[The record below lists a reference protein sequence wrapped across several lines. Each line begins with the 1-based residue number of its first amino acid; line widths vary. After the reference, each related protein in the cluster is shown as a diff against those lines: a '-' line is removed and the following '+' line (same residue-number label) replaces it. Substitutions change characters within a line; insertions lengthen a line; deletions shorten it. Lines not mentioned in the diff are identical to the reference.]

1 MNKKLIAILCCIMLT
16 GCTTETKIN
25 KPKTIKEETP
35 VVLTTKGHDVKEAVN
50 KSETITVKTKASG
63 EIKSTKAEVT
73 IPSISEGDLIKDT
86 TVLKDISN
94 KGDENITL
102 NNHQLLIENNKNS
115 IQYEGTLDTTLPV
128 GVDVTYYLDG
138 QRVTDIKGKTGTL
151 KAVFK
156 YKNSTETPFV
166 ATTIMLIP
174 QETVSDIEVK
184 NGKSM
189 LMDDYQAIVGL
200 GCPGYEPFKD
210 SMEVTMKIKNFQC
223 DYMSTVFTD
232 GIFKDLDLSELT
244 KTTDQL
250 NQSAQKLVEGSAQLL
265 AGCTT
270 YGQYLHTYMSNVSKV
285 SKVSD
290 GANALLKGSKQ
301 YDASTQALIKNLIS
315 SMKDPTEL
323 IQSKINNIDL
333 TDEQRAAVNRAIS
346 EGVQE
351 SLIQNKKSLEQLSQL
366 LSQSPVSKQLETLS
380 SSLSELSQ
388 AGNELSQQ
396 YQTLVTGAKSLSEGM
411 SLFDQEGIQKITD
424 ITTIKKLKEK
434 DNYSGLSGNN
444 ITNTKFIFE
453 MDI

>member
-1 MNKKLIAILCCIMLT
+1 MNKTLIAIICCIMLT
-16 GCTTETKIN
+16 GCTTQTKKKETKRIVD
-25 KPKTIKEETP
+25 ETP
-35 VVLTTKGHDVKEAVN
+35 VVLREEGHSVKEAVN
-50 KSETITVKTKASG
+50 KSETITVKTNTSG

-73 IPSISEGDLIKDT
+73 IPSISEGDLIKDK
-86 TVLKDISN
+86 TVLKDVSN

-115 IQYEGTLDTTLPV
+115 IQYTGTLDTSLPV

-138 QRVTDIKGKTGTL
+138 VKVTNIKGKTGTL

-156 YKNSTETPFV
+156 YKNNTETPFV
-166 ATTIMLIP
+166 ATTIMLLP

-232 GIFKDLDLSELT
+232 GIFKDLDLNDLT

-250 NQSAQKLVEGSAQLL
+250 NQSSQKLVEGSAQLL

-270 YGQYLHTYMSNVSKV
+270 YGQYLNTYMSNVSQ
-285 SKVSD
+285 VSD

-315 SMKDPTEL
+315 SMNTPTEF

-333 TDEQRAAVNRAIS
+333 TDEQRIAVNKAIS

-351 SLIQNKKSLEQLSQL
+351 SLAQNKKSLEQLSQL

-388 AGNELSQQ
+388 AGNKLSQQ

-411 SLFDQEGIQKITD
+411 SLFDQKGIQKITD
-424 ITTIKKLKEK
+424 LSQINKLKEK
-434 DNYSGLSGNN
+434 DHYSGLSGNN

>member
-1 MNKKLIAILCCIMLT
+1 MNKTLIAIICCIMLT
-16 GCTTETKIN
+16 GCTTQTKKKETKRIVD
-25 KPKTIKEETP
+25 ETP
-35 VVLTTKGHDVKEAVN
+35 VVLREEGHSVKEAVN
-50 KSETITVKTKASG
+50 KSETITVKTNTSG

-73 IPSISEGDLIKDT
+73 IPSISEGDLIKDK
-86 TVLKDISN
+86 TVLKDVSN

-115 IQYEGTLDTTLPV
+115 IQYTGTLDTSLPV

-138 QRVTDIKGKTGTL
+138 VKVTNIKGKTGTL

-156 YKNSTETPFV
+156 YKNNTETPFV
-166 ATTIMLIP
+166 ATTIMLLP

-184 NGKSM
+184 NGKST

-232 GIFKDLDLSELT
+232 GIFKDLDLNDLT

-250 NQSAQKLVEGSAQLL
+250 NQSSQKLVEGSAQLL

-270 YGQYLHTYMSNVSKV
+270 YGQYLNTYMSNVSQ
-285 SKVSD
+285 VSD

-315 SMKDPTEL
+315 SMNNPTEF

-333 TDEQRAAVNRAIS
+333 TDEQRIAVNKAIS
-346 EGVQE
+346 EGVQK
-351 SLIQNKKSLEQLSQL
+351 SLAQNKKSLEQLSQL

-388 AGNELSQQ
+388 AGNKLSQQ

-411 SLFDQEGIQKITD
+411 SLFDQKGIQKITD
-424 ITTIKKLKEK
+424 LSQINKLKEK
-434 DNYSGLSGNN
+434 DHYSGLSGNN

>member
-1 MNKKLIAILCCIMLT
+1 MNKTLIAIICCIMLT
-16 GCTTETKIN
+16 GCTTQTKKKETKRIVD
-25 KPKTIKEETP
+25 ETP
-35 VVLTTKGHDVKEAVN
+35 VVLREEGHSVKEAVN
-50 KSETITVKTKASG
+50 KSETITVKTNTSG

-73 IPSISEGDLIKDT
+73 IPSISEGDLIKDK
-86 TVLKDISN
+86 TVLKDVSN

-115 IQYEGTLDTTLPV
+115 IQYTGTLDTSLPV

-138 QRVTDIKGKTGTL
+138 VKVTNIKGKTGTL

-156 YKNSTETPFV
+156 YKNNTETPFV
-166 ATTIMLIP
+166 ATTIMLLP

-232 GIFKDLDLSELT
+232 GIFKDLDLNDLT

-250 NQSAQKLVEGSAQLL
+250 NQSSQKLVEGSAQLL

-270 YGQYLHTYMSNVSKV
+270 YGQYLNTYMSNVSQ
-285 SKVSD
+285 VSD

-315 SMKDPTEL
+315 SMNNPTEF

-333 TDEQRAAVNRAIS
+333 TDEQRIAVNKAIS

-351 SLIQNKKSLEQLSQL
+351 SLAQNKKSLEQLSQL

-380 SSLSELSQ
+380 SRLSELSQ
-388 AGNELSQQ
+388 AGNKLSQQ

-411 SLFDQEGIQKITD
+411 SLFDQKGIQKITD
-424 ITTIKKLKEK
+424 LSQINKLKEK
-434 DNYSGLSGNN
+434 DHYSGLSGNN

>member
-16 GCTTETKIN
+16 GCTTETKTN
-25 KPKTIKEETP
+25 KTKTIKEETP

-63 EIKSTKAEVT
+63 EIKSTKVEVT
-73 IPSISEGDLIKDT
+73 IPSINEGDLIQDT
-86 TVLKDISN
+86 TILKDISN

-102 NNHQLLIENNKNS
+102 NDHQLLIENNKNS
-115 IQYEGTLDTTLPV
+115 IQYEGTLDAALPV

-138 QRVTDIKGKTGTL
+138 QKVTDIKGKTGTL

-156 YKNSTETPFV
+156 YKNSTAPFV
-166 ATTIMLIP
+166 ATTIMLLP

-223 DYMSTVFTD
+223 DYMSTVFTE

-250 NQSAQKLVEGSAQLL
+250 NQSAQKLVESSAQLW

-285 SKVSD
+285 SE
-290 GANALLKGSKQ
+290 GANALLEGSKQ
-301 YDASTQALIKNLIS
+301 YNASTQALIKSLIS
-315 SMKDPTEL
+315 SMNNPTEL

-351 SLIQNKKSLEQLSQL
+351 SLLSNKKSLEQLSQL

-380 SSLSELSQ
+380 SSLSELSH

-396 YQTLVTGAKSLSEGM
+396 YQTLTTSAKSLSEGM

-434 DNYSGLSGNN
+434 DHYSGLSGNN

-453 MDI
+453 MDT

>member
-1 MNKKLIAILCCIMLT
+1 MLT
-16 GCTTETKIN
+16 GCTTQTKTN
-25 KPKTIKEETP
+25 KTKTIKEETP

-73 IPSISEGDLIKDT
+73 IPSISEGDLIQDT

-102 NNHQLLIENNKNS
+102 NNHQLLIENNRNS
-115 IQYEGTLDTTLPV
+115 IQYEGTLDATLPV
-128 GVDVTYYLDG
+128 DVDVNYYLNG
-138 QRVTDIKGKTGTL
+138 QKVTDIKGKTGTL

-166 ATTIMLIP
+166 ATTIMLLP
-174 QETVSDIEVK
+174 QESVSDIEVK

-232 GIFKDLDLSELT
+232 GVFKDLDLSDLT

-250 NQSAQKLVEGSAQLL
+250 NQSSQKLVEGSAQLL

-270 YGQYLHTYMSNVSKV
+270 YGQYLNTYMSNV

-301 YDASTQALIKNLIS
+301 YDASTQALIKSLIS
-315 SMKDPTEL
+315 SMNDPTEL

-333 TDEQRAAVNRAIS
+333 TDEQRDAVNKAIS

-351 SLIQNKKSLEQLSQL
+351 SLAQNKKNLEQLSEL

-380 SSLSELSQ
+380 SSLSQLSQ

-396 YQTLVTGAKSLSEGM
+396 YQTLVTGAKNLSEGM

-424 ITTIKKLKEK
+424 MTTINKLKDQETISQIL
-434 DNYSGLSGNN
+434 NSSLR
-444 ITNTKFIFE
+444 
-453 MDI
+453 

>member
-16 GCTTETKIN
+16 GCTTETKTN
-25 KPKTIKEETP
+25 KTKTIKEETS
-35 VVLTTKGHDVKEAVN
+35 VVLTTKGHNVKEAVN
-50 KSETITVKTKASG
+50 KSETITVKT
-63 EIKSTKAEVT
+63 KSTKAEVT
-73 IPSISEGDLIKDT
+73 IPSISEGDLIEDT

-115 IQYEGTLDTTLPV
+115 IQYEGTLDAALPV

-138 QRVTDIKGKTGTL
+138 QKVTNIKGKTGTL

-166 ATTIMLIP
+166 ATTIMLLP
-174 QETVSDIEVK
+174 QESVSDIEVK

-189 LMDDYQAIVGL
+189 LMDDYQSIVGL

-232 GIFKDLDLSELT
+232 GVFKDLDLSDLT

-250 NQSAQKLVEGSAQLL
+250 NQSSQKLVEGSAQLL

-270 YGQYLHTYMSNVSKV
+270 YGQYLNTYMSNV

-323 IQSKINNIDL
+323 IQSKINSIDL
-333 TDEQRAAVNRAIS
+333 TDEQRAAVNKAIS

-351 SLIQNKKSLEQLSQL
+351 SLISNKKSLEQLSQL

-380 SSLSELSQ
+380 SSLSQLSQ

-396 YQTLVTGAKSLSEGM
+396 YQTLTTGAKSLSEGM
-411 SLFDQEGIQKITD
+411 RLFDQEGIQKITD

-434 DNYSGLSGNN
+434 DHYSGLSGNN
-444 ITNTKFIFE
+444 ITHTKFIFE

>member
-16 GCTTETKIN
+16 GCTTETKTN
-25 KPKTIKEETP
+25 KTKTIKEETP
-35 VVLTTKGHDVKEAVN
+35 VVLTTKGHNVKEAVN
-50 KSETITVKTKASG
+50 KSETITVKT
-63 EIKSTKAEVT
+63 KSTKAEVT
-73 IPSISEGDLIKDT
+73 IPSISEGDLIEDT

-115 IQYEGTLDTTLPV
+115 IQYEGTLDAALPV

-138 QRVTDIKGKTGTL
+138 QKVTDIKGKTGTL
-151 KAVFK
+151 KAIFK

-166 ATTIMLIP
+166 ATTIMLLP
-174 QETVSDIEVK
+174 QESVSDIEVK

-223 DYMSTVFTD
+223 DYMSTAFTD
-232 GIFKDLDLSELT
+232 GVFKDLDLSELT

-250 NQSAQKLVEGSAQLL
+250 NQSSQKLVEGSAQLL

-270 YGQYLHTYMSNVSKV
+270 YGQYLNTYMSNVSKV
-285 SKVSD
+285 SD
-290 GANALLKGSKQ
+290 GTNALLKGSKQ
-301 YDASTQALIKNLIS
+301 YDASTQALIKKLIS

-323 IQSKINNIDL
+323 IQSKINRIDL
-333 TDEQRAAVNRAIS
+333 TDEQRAAVNKAIS

-351 SLIQNKKSLEQLSQL
+351 SLTQNKKSLEQLSQL

-380 SSLSELSQ
+380 SSLSQLSQ

-396 YQTLVTGAKSLSEGM
+396 YQTLTTGAKSLSEGM
-411 SLFDQEGIQKITD
+411 HLFDQEGIQKITD

-434 DNYSGLSGNN
+434 DHYIGLSGNN
-444 ITNTKFIFE
+444 ITHTKFIFE

>member
-16 GCTTETKIN
+16 GCTTETKTN
-25 KPKTIKEETP
+25 KPKTIKEEAP
-35 VVLTTKGHDVKEAVN
+35 VVLTTKGHNVKEAVN
-50 KSETITVKTKASG
+50 KSETITIKT
-63 EIKSTKAEVT
+63 KSTKAEVT
-73 IPSISEGDLIKDT
+73 IPSISEGDLIQDT

-102 NNHQLLIENNKNS
+102 NDHQLLIENNKNS
-115 IQYEGTLDTTLPV
+115 IQYEGTLDAALPV

-138 QRVTDIKGKTGTL
+138 QKVTDIKGKTGTL

-156 YKNSTETPFV
+156 YKNTTETPFV
-166 ATTIMLIP
+166 ATTIMLLP

-232 GIFKDLDLSELT
+232 GVFKDLDLSDLT

-250 NQSAQKLVEGSAQLL
+250 NQSSQKLVEGSAQLL

-270 YGQYLHTYMSNVSKV
+270 YGQYLNTYISNM

-323 IQSKINNIDL
+323 IQSKINSIDL
-333 TDEQRAAVNRAIS
+333 TDEQRTAVNKAIS

-351 SLIQNKKSLEQLSQL
+351 SLTQNKKSLEQLSQL

-380 SSLSELSQ
+380 SSLSQLIQ
-388 AGNELSQQ
+388 TGNELSQQ
-396 YQTLVTGAKSLSEGM
+396 YQTLTTGAKSLSEGM
-411 SLFDQEGIQKITD
+411 SLFDQEGIQKITN

-434 DNYSGLSGNN
+434 DHYSGLSGNN
-444 ITNTKFIFE
+444 ITHTKFIFE

>member
-1 MNKKLIAILCCIMLT
+1 MNKTLIAIICCIMLT
-16 GCTTETKIN
+16 GCTTQTKKKETKRIVD
-25 KPKTIKEETP
+25 ETP
-35 VVLTTKGHDVKEAVN
+35 VVLREEGHSVKEAVN
-50 KSETITVKTKASG
+50 KSETITVKTNTSG

-73 IPSISEGDLIKDT
+73 IPSISEGDLIKDK
-86 TVLKDISN
+86 TVLKDVSN
-94 KGDENITL
+94 KSDENITL

-115 IQYEGTLDTTLPV
+115 IQYTGTLDTSLPV

-138 QRVTDIKGKTGTL
+138 VKVTNIKGKTGTL

-156 YKNSTETPFV
+156 YKNNTETPFV
-166 ATTIMLIP
+166 ATTIMLLP

-232 GIFKDLDLSELT
+232 GIFKDLDLNDLT

-250 NQSAQKLVEGSAQLL
+250 NQSSQKLVEGSAQLL

-270 YGQYLHTYMSNVSKV
+270 YGQYLNTYMSNVSQ
-285 SKVSD
+285 VSD

-315 SMKDPTEL
+315 SMNNPTEF

-333 TDEQRAAVNRAIS
+333 TDEQRIAVNKAIS

-351 SLIQNKKSLEQLSQL
+351 SLAQNKKSLEQLSQL

-388 AGNELSQQ
+388 AGNKLSQQ

-411 SLFDQEGIQKITD
+411 SLFDQKGIQKITD
-424 ITTIKKLKEK
+424 LSQINKLKEK
-434 DNYSGLSGNN
+434 DHYSGLSGNN

>member
-1 MNKKLIAILCCIMLT
+1 MNKTLIAIICCIMLT
-16 GCTTETKIN
+16 GCTTQTKKKETKRIVD
-25 KPKTIKEETP
+25 ETP
-35 VVLTTKGHDVKEAVN
+35 VVLREEGHSVKEAVN
-50 KSETITVKTKASG
+50 KSETITVKTNTSG

-73 IPSISEGDLIKDT
+73 IPSISEGDLIKDK
-86 TVLKDISN
+86 TVLKDVSN

-115 IQYEGTLDTTLPV
+115 IQYTGTLDTSLPV

-138 QRVTDIKGKTGTL
+138 VKVTNIKGKTGTL

-156 YKNSTETPFV
+156 YKNNTETPFV
-166 ATTIMLIP
+166 ATTIMLLP

-184 NGKSM
+184 NGKST

-232 GIFKDLDLSELT
+232 GIFKDLDLKDLT

-250 NQSAQKLVEGSAQLL
+250 NQSSQKLVEGSAQLL

-270 YGQYLHTYMSNVSKV
+270 YGQYLNTYMSNVSQ
-285 SKVSD
+285 VSD

-315 SMKDPTEL
+315 SMNNPTEF

-333 TDEQRAAVNRAIS
+333 TDEQRIAVNKAIS

-351 SLIQNKKSLEQLSQL
+351 SLAQNKKSLEQLSQL

-388 AGNELSQQ
+388 AGNKLSQQ

-411 SLFDQEGIQKITD
+411 SLFDQKGIQKITD
-424 ITTIKKLKEK
+424 LSQINKLKEK
-434 DNYSGLSGNN
+434 DHYSGLSGNN

>member
-1 MNKKLIAILCCIMLT
+1 MLT
-16 GCTTETKIN
+16 GCTTETKTN
-25 KPKTIKEETP
+25 KTKTIKEETP

-50 KSETITVKTKASG
+50 KSETITVKTNTLG

-73 IPSISEGDLIKDT
+73 IPSISEGDLIQDT
-86 TVLKDISN
+86 TILKDISN
-94 KGDENITL
+94 KGDE
-102 NNHQLLIENNKNS
+102 NKNS
-115 IQYEGTLDTTLPV
+115 IQYEGTLDAALPV

-138 QRVTDIKGKTGTL
+138 QKVTDIKGKTGTL

-156 YKNSTETPFV
+156 YKNNTETPFV

-189 LMDDYQAIVGL
+189 LMDDYQAIIGL

-285 SKVSD
+285 SE

-333 TDEQRAAVNRAIS
+333 TDEQRIAVNKAIS

-396 YQTLVTGAKSLSEGM
+396 YQTLVTGAKSLSEGI

-453 MDI
+453 MAI

>member
-16 GCTTETKIN
+16 GCTTETKTN
-25 KPKTIKEETP
+25 KTKTIKDETP

-50 KSETITVKTKASG
+50 KSETITVKTKS
-63 EIKSTKAEVT
+63 SYVEVT
-73 IPSISEGDLIKDT
+73 IPSISEGDLIEDT
-86 TVLKDISN
+86 TVLKDIS
-94 KGDENITL
+94 
-102 NNHQLLIENNKNS
+102 NKNS
-115 IQYEGTLDTTLPV
+115 IQYEGTLDAALPV

-138 QRVTDIKGKTGTL
+138 QKVTNIKGKTGTL

-166 ATTIMLIP
+166 ATTIMLLP
-174 QETVSDIEVK
+174 QESVSDIEVK

-232 GIFKDLDLSELT
+232 GVFKDLDLSELT

-250 NQSAQKLVEGSAQLL
+250 NQSSQKLVEGSAQLL

-270 YGQYLHTYMSNVSKV
+270 YGQYLNTYMSNV

-323 IQSKINNIDL
+323 IQSKINSIDL
-333 TDEQRAAVNRAIS
+333 TDEQRVAVNKAIS

-351 SLIQNKKSLEQLSQL
+351 SLAQNKKSLELLSEL

-380 SSLSELSQ
+380 SSLSQLSQ

-396 YQTLVTGAKSLSEGM
+396 YQTLITGAKGLSEGM
-411 SLFDQEGIQKITD
+411 RLFDQEGIQKITD

-434 DNYSGLSGNN
+434 DHYSGISGNN
-444 ITNTKFIFE
+444 ITHTKFIFE

>member
-1 MNKKLIAILCCIMLT
+1 MNKTLIAIICCIMLT
-16 GCTTETKIN
+16 GCTTQTKKKETKRIVD
-25 KPKTIKEETP
+25 ETP
-35 VVLTTKGHDVKEAVN
+35 VVLREEGHSVKEAVN
-50 KSETITVKTKASG
+50 KSETITVKTNTSG

-73 IPSISEGDLIKDT
+73 IPSISEGDLIKDK
-86 TVLKDISN
+86 TVLKDVSN

-115 IQYEGTLDTTLPV
+115 IQYTGTLDTSLPV

-138 QRVTDIKGKTGTL
+138 VKVTNIKGKTGTL

-156 YKNSTETPFV
+156 HKNNTETPFV
-166 ATTIMLIP
+166 ATTIMLLP

-200 GCPGYEPFKD
+200 GCPGCEPFKD

-232 GIFKDLDLSELT
+232 GIFKDLDLNDLT

-250 NQSAQKLVEGSAQLL
+250 NQSSQKLVEGSAQLL

-270 YGQYLHTYMSNVSKV
+270 YGQYLNTYMSNVSQ
-285 SKVSD
+285 VSD

-315 SMKDPTEL
+315 SMNNPTEF
-323 IQSKINNIDL
+323 IQSKINNIDF
-333 TDEQRAAVNRAIS
+333 TDEQRIAVNKAIS

-351 SLIQNKKSLEQLSQL
+351 SLAQNKKSLEQLSQL

-388 AGNELSQQ
+388 AGNKLSQQ

-411 SLFDQEGIQKITD
+411 SLFDQKGIQKITD
-424 ITTIKKLKEK
+424 LSQINKLKEK
-434 DNYSGLSGNN
+434 DHYSGLSGNN

>member
-1 MNKKLIAILCCIMLT
+1 MNKTLIAIICCIMLT
-16 GCTTETKIN
+16 GCTTQTKKKETKRIVD
-25 KPKTIKEETP
+25 ETP
-35 VVLTTKGHDVKEAVN
+35 VVLREEGHSVKEAVN
-50 KSETITVKTKASG
+50 KSETITVKTNTSG

-73 IPSISEGDLIKDT
+73 IPSISEGDLIKDK
-86 TVLKDISN
+86 TVLKDVSN

-115 IQYEGTLDTTLPV
+115 IQYTGTLDTSLPV

-138 QRVTDIKGKTGTL
+138 VKVTNIKGKTGTL

-156 YKNSTETPFV
+156 YKNNTETPFV
-166 ATTIMLIP
+166 ATIMLLP

-232 GIFKDLDLSELT
+232 GIFKDLDLNDLT

-250 NQSAQKLVEGSAQLL
+250 NQSSQKLVEGSAQLL

-270 YGQYLHTYMSNVSKV
+270 YGQYLNTYMSNVSQ
-285 SKVSD
+285 VSD

-315 SMKDPTEL
+315 SMNNPTEF

-333 TDEQRAAVNRAIS
+333 TDEQRIAVNKAIS

-351 SLIQNKKSLEQLSQL
+351 SLAQNKKSLEQLSQL

-388 AGNELSQQ
+388 AGNKLSQQ

-411 SLFDQEGIQKITD
+411 SLFDQKGIQKITD
-424 ITTIKKLKEK
+424 LSQINKLKEK
-434 DNYSGLSGNN
+434 DHYSGLSGNN

>member
-16 GCTTETKIN
+16 GCTTETKTN
-25 KPKTIKEETP
+25 KTKTIKEETS
-35 VVLTTKGHDVKEAVN
+35 VVLTTKGHNVKEAVN
-50 KSETITVKTKASG
+50 KSETITVKT
-63 EIKSTKAEVT
+63 KSTKAEVT
-73 IPSISEGDLIKDT
+73 IPSISEGDLIEDT

-115 IQYEGTLDTTLPV
+115 IQYEGTLDAALPV

-138 QRVTDIKGKTGTL
+138 QKVTNIKGKTGTL

-166 ATTIMLIP
+166 ATTIMLLP
-174 QETVSDIEVK
+174 QESVSDIEVK

-189 LMDDYQAIVGL
+189 LMDDYQSIVGL

-232 GIFKDLDLSELT
+232 GVFKDLDLSDLT

-250 NQSAQKLVEGSAQLL
+250 NQSSQKLVEGSAQLL

-270 YGQYLHTYMSNVSKV
+270 YGQYLNTYMSNV

-323 IQSKINNIDL
+323 IQSKINSIDL
-333 TDEQRAAVNRAIS
+333 TDEQRAAVNKAIS

-351 SLIQNKKSLEQLSQL
+351 SLISNKKSLEQLSQL

-380 SSLSELSQ
+380 SSLSQLSQ

-396 YQTLVTGAKSLSEGM
+396 YQTLTTGAKSLSEGM
-411 SLFDQEGIQKITD
+411 RLFDQEGIQKITD

-434 DNYSGLSGNN
+434 DHYSGLSGNN

>member
-16 GCTTETKIN
+16 GCTTETKTN
-25 KPKTIKEETP
+25 KSKTIKEETP
-35 VVLTTKGHDVKEAVN
+35 VVLTTKGHNVKEAVN
-50 KSETITVKTKASG
+50 KSETITVKT
-63 EIKSTKAEVT
+63 KSTKAEVT
-73 IPSISEGDLIKDT
+73 IPSISEGDLIEDT

-94 KGDENITL
+94 KGDENMTL
-102 NNHQLLIENNKNS
+102 NDHQLLIENNKNS
-115 IQYEGTLDTTLPV
+115 IQYEGTLDAALPV

-138 QRVTDIKGKTGTL
+138 QKVTDIKGKTGTL

-166 ATTIMLIP
+166 ATTIMLLP
-174 QETVSDIEVK
+174 QESVSDIEVK

-232 GIFKDLDLSELT
+232 DVFKDLDLSDLT

-250 NQSAQKLVEGSAQLL
+250 NQSSQKLVEGSAQLL

-270 YGQYLHTYMSNVSKV
+270 YGQYLNTYMSNV

-323 IQSKINNIDL
+323 IQSKINSIDL
-333 TDEQRAAVNRAIS
+333 TDEQRAAVNKAIS

-351 SLIQNKKSLEQLSQL
+351 SLTQNKKSLEQLSQL

-388 AGNELSQQ
+388 AGNKLSQQ

-411 SLFDQEGIQKITD
+411 NLFDQKGIQKMTD

-434 DNYSGLSGNN
+434 DHYSGLSGNN
-444 ITNTKFIFE
+444 ITHTKFIFE

>member
-1 MNKKLIAILCCIMLT
+1 MNKTLIAIICCIMLT
-16 GCTTETKIN
+16 GCTTQTKKKETKRIVD
-25 KPKTIKEETP
+25 ETP
-35 VVLTTKGHDVKEAVN
+35 VVLREEGHSVKEAVN
-50 KSETITVKTKASG
+50 KSETITVKTNTSG
-63 EIKSTKAEVT
+63 EVKSTKAEVT

-86 TVLKDISN
+86 TILKDISN

-102 NNHQLLIENNKNS
+102 NDHHLLIENNKNS
-115 IQYEGTLDTTLPV
+115 IQYEGTLDTSLPV

-138 QRVTDIKGKTGTL
+138 VKVTNIKGKTGTL

-166 ATTIMLIP
+166 ATTIMLLP

-200 GCPGYEPFKD
+200 GCPRYEPFKD

-223 DYMSTVFTD
+223 DYMSTIFTD
-232 GIFKDLDLSELT
+232 GIFKDLDLNDLT

-250 NQSAQKLVEGSAQLL
+250 NQSSQKLVEGSAQLL

-270 YGQYLHTYMSNVSKV
+270 YGQYLNTYMSNV

-315 SMKDPTEL
+315 SMKNPTEL
-323 IQSKINNIDL
+323 IQSKINNINL
-333 TDEQRAAVNRAIS
+333 TDEQRIAVNKAIS
-346 EGVQE
+346 EGVQD
-351 SLIQNKKSLEQLSQL
+351 SLAQNKKSLEQLSQL

-388 AGNELSQQ
+388 AGNKLSQQ
-396 YQTLVTGAKSLSEGM
+396 YQTLVTGAKNLSEGM
-411 SLFDQEGIQKITD
+411 SLFDQKGIQKITD
-424 ITTIKKLKEK
+424 LSQINKLKEK
-434 DNYSGLSGNN
+434 DHYSGLSGNN

>member
-16 GCTTETKIN
+16 GCTTETKTN

-35 VVLTTKGHDVKEAVN
+35 VVLTTKGHNVKEAVN
-50 KSETITVKTKASG
+50 KSETITVKT
-63 EIKSTKAEVT
+63 KSTKAEVT
-73 IPSISEGDLIKDT
+73 IPSISEGDLIQDT

-102 NNHQLLIENNKNS
+102 NDHQLLIENNKNS
-115 IQYEGTLDTTLPV
+115 IQYEGTLDAALPV

-138 QRVTDIKGKTGTL
+138 QKVTDIKGKTGTL

-166 ATTIMLIP
+166 ATTIMLLP

-232 GIFKDLDLSELT
+232 GVFKDLDLSDLT

-250 NQSAQKLVEGSAQLL
+250 NQSSQKLVEGSAQLL

-270 YGQYLHTYMSNVSKV
+270 YGQYLNTYISNM

-323 IQSKINNIDL
+323 IQSKINSIDL
-333 TDEQRAAVNRAIS
+333 TDEQRAAVNKAIS

-351 SLIQNKKSLEQLSQL
+351 SLAQNKKSLEQLSEL

-380 SSLSELSQ
+380 SSLSELIQ
-388 AGNELSQQ
+388 TGNELSQQ
-396 YQTLVTGAKSLSEGM
+396 YQTLTTGAKSLSEGM

-453 MDI
+453 MAI

>member
-16 GCTTETKIN
+16 GCTTETKTN
-25 KPKTIKEETP
+25 KSKTIKEETP
-35 VVLTTKGHDVKEAVN
+35 VVLTTKGHNVKEAVN
-50 KSETITVKTKASG
+50 KSETITVKT
-63 EIKSTKAEVT
+63 KSTKAEVT
-73 IPSISEGDLIKDT
+73 IPSISEGDLIEDT

-94 KGDENITL
+94 KGDENMTL
-102 NNHQLLIENNKNS
+102 NDHQLLIENNKNS
-115 IQYEGTLDTTLPV
+115 IQYEGTLDAALPV

-138 QRVTDIKGKTGTL
+138 QKVTDIKGKTGTL

-166 ATTIMLIP
+166 ATTIMLLP
-174 QETVSDIEVK
+174 QESVSDIEVK

-232 GIFKDLDLSELT
+232 GVFKDLGLSDLT

-250 NQSAQKLVEGSAQLL
+250 NQSSQKLVEGSAQLL

-270 YGQYLHTYMSNVSKV
+270 YGQYLNTYMSNV

-323 IQSKINNIDL
+323 IQSKVNSIDL
-333 TDEQRAAVNRAIS
+333 TDEQRAAVNKAIS

-351 SLIQNKKSLEQLSQL
+351 SLISNKKSLEQLSQL

-380 SSLSELSQ
+380 SSLSQLSQ

-396 YQTLVTGAKSLSEGM
+396 YQTLITGAKSLSEGM
-411 SLFDQEGIQKITD
+411 KLFDQEGIQKITD
-424 ITTIKKLKEK
+424 ITIIKKLKEK
-434 DNYSGLSGNN
+434 DHYIGLSGNN
-444 ITNTKFIFE
+444 ITHTKFIFE

>member
-1 MNKKLIAILCCIMLT
+1 MNKTLIAIICCIMLT
-16 GCTTETKIN
+16 GCTTQTKKKETKRIVD
-25 KPKTIKEETP
+25 ETP
-35 VVLTTKGHDVKEAVN
+35 VVLREEGHSVKEAVN
-50 KSETITVKTKASG
+50 KSETITVKTNTSG

-73 IPSISEGDLIKDT
+73 IPSISEGDLIKDK
-86 TVLKDISN
+86 TVLKDVSN

-115 IQYEGTLDTTLPV
+115 IQYTGTLDTSLPV

-138 QRVTDIKGKTGTL
+138 VKVTNIKGKTGTL

-156 YKNSTETPFV
+156 YKNNTETPFV
-166 ATTIMLIP
+166 ATTIMLLP

-232 GIFKDLDLSELT
+232 GIFKDLDLNDLT

-250 NQSAQKLVEGSAQLL
+250 NQSSQKLVEGSAQLL

-270 YGQYLHTYMSNVSKV
+270 YGQYLNTYMSNVSQ
-285 SKVSD
+285 VSD

-315 SMKDPTEL
+315 SMNNPTEF

-333 TDEQRAAVNRAIS
+333 TDEQRIAVNKAIS

-351 SLIQNKKSLEQLSQL
+351 SLAQNKKSLEQLSQL

-388 AGNELSQQ
+388 AGNKLSQQ
-396 YQTLVTGAKSLSEGM
+396 YQTLVTGTKSLSEGM
-411 SLFDQEGIQKITD
+411 SLFDQKGIQKITD
-424 ITTIKKLKEK
+424 LSQINKLKEK
-434 DNYSGLSGNN
+434 DHYSGLSGNN

>member
-16 GCTTETKIN
+16 GCTTETKTN
-25 KPKTIKEETP
+25 KPKTIKEEAP
-35 VVLTTKGHDVKEAVN
+35 VVLTTKGHNVKEAVN
-50 KSETITVKTKASG
+50 KSETITIKT
-63 EIKSTKAEVT
+63 KSTKAEVT
-73 IPSISEGDLIKDT
+73 IPSISEGDLIQDT

-102 NNHQLLIENNKNS
+102 NDHQLLIENNKNS
-115 IQYEGTLDTTLPV
+115 IQYEGTLDAALPV

-138 QRVTDIKGKTGTL
+138 QKVTDIKGKTGTL

-156 YKNSTETPFV
+156 YKNTTETPFV

-232 GIFKDLDLSELT
+232 GVFKDLDLSDLT

-250 NQSAQKLVEGSAQLL
+250 NQSSQKLVEGSAQLL

-270 YGQYLHTYMSNVSKV
+270 YGQYLNTYISNM

-323 IQSKINNIDL
+323 IQSKINSIDL
-333 TDEQRAAVNRAIS
+333 TDEQRTAVNKAIS

-351 SLIQNKKSLEQLSQL
+351 SLTQNKKSLEQLSQL

-434 DNYSGLSGNN
+434 DHYSGLSGNN

-453 MDI
+453 MAI

>member
-1 MNKKLIAILCCIMLT
+1 MNKKLIAIVCCVMLT
-16 GCTTETKIN
+16 GCTTHTEKKETKKIAD
-25 KPKTIKEETP
+25 ETP
-35 VVLTTKGHDVKEAVN
+35 VVLREEGHSVKEAVN
-50 KSETITVKTKASG
+50 KSETITVKTDTSG
-63 EIKSTKAEVT
+63 EVKSTKAEVT
-73 IPSISEGDLIKDT
+73 IPSINEGDLIKDT
-86 TVLKDISN
+86 TVLKDVSN

-115 IQYEGTLDTTLPV
+115 IQYTGTLDTSLPV

-138 QRVTDIKGKTGTL
+138 VKVTNIKGKTGTL

-166 ATTIMLIP
+166 ATTIMLLP
-174 QETVSDIEVK
+174 QETVSDIDVK

-223 DYMSTVFTD
+223 DYMSTVFSD
-232 GIFKDLDLSELT
+232 GIFKDLDLSDLT

-250 NQSAQKLVEGSAQLL
+250 NKSAQKLVEGSAQLL

-270 YGQYLHTYMSNVSKV
+270 YGQYLNTYMSNVSQV
-285 SKVSD
+285 CD

-315 SMKDPTEL
+315 SMNDPTAL

-333 TDEQRAAVNRAIS
+333 TDEQRIAVNKAIS
-346 EGVQE
+346 EGVQD
-351 SLIQNKKSLEQLSQL
+351 SLAQNKKSLEQLSQL

-388 AGNELSQQ
+388 AGNKLSQQ
-396 YQTLVTGAKSLSEGM
+396 YQTLVTGAKSLSQGM
-411 SLFDQEGIQKITD
+411 SLFDQKGIQKITD
-424 ITTIKKLKEK
+424 LSQVNKLKEK
-434 DNYSGLSGNN
+434 DHYSGLSGNN

>member
-1 MNKKLIAILCCIMLT
+1 MNKKLIALLCCILLT
-16 GCTTETKIN
+16 GCTTETKTN
-25 KPKTIKEETP
+25 KTKTIKEEAP
-35 VVLTTKGHDVKEAVN
+35 VVLTTKGHNVKEAVN
-50 KSETITVKTKASG
+50 KSETITVKT
-63 EIKSTKAEVT
+63 KSTKAEVT
-73 IPSISEGDLIKDT
+73 IPSISEGDLIQDT

-102 NNHQLLIENNKNS
+102 NDHQLLIENNKNS
-115 IQYEGTLDTTLPV
+115 IQYEGTLDAALPV

-138 QRVTDIKGKTGTL
+138 QKVTDIKGKTGTL

-156 YKNSTETPFV
+156 YKNTTETPFV
-166 ATTIMLIP
+166 ATTIMLLP

-232 GIFKDLDLSELT
+232 GVFKDLDLSDLT

-250 NQSAQKLVEGSAQLL
+250 NQSSQKLVEGSAQLL

-270 YGQYLHTYMSNVSKV
+270 YGQYLNTYISNM

-323 IQSKINNIDL
+323 IQSKINSIDL
-333 TDEQRAAVNRAIS
+333 TDEQRTAVNKAIS

-351 SLIQNKKSLEQLSQL
+351 SLTQNKKSLEQLSQL

-380 SSLSELSQ
+380 SSLSQLIQ
-388 AGNELSQQ
+388 TGNELSQQ
-396 YQTLVTGAKSLSEGM
+396 YQTLTTGAKSLSEGM
-411 SLFDQEGIQKITD
+411 SLFDQEGIQKITN

-434 DNYSGLSGNN
+434 DHYSGLSGNN
-444 ITNTKFIFE
+444 ITHTKFIFE

>member
-16 GCTTETKIN
+16 GCTTETKTN
-25 KPKTIKEETP
+25 KTKTIKEETS
-35 VVLTTKGHDVKEAVN
+35 VVLTTKGHNVKEAVN
-50 KSETITVKTKASG
+50 KSETITVKT
-63 EIKSTKAEVT
+63 KSTKAEVT
-73 IPSISEGDLIKDT
+73 IPSISEGDLIEDT

-115 IQYEGTLDTTLPV
+115 IQYEGTLDAALPV

-138 QRVTDIKGKTGTL
+138 QKVTDIKGKTGTL

-166 ATTIMLIP
+166 ATTIMLLP
-174 QETVSDIEVK
+174 QESVSDIEVK

-232 GIFKDLDLSELT
+232 GVFKDLDLSDLT

-250 NQSAQKLVEGSAQLL
+250 NQSSQKLVEGSAQLL

-270 YGQYLHTYMSNVSKV
+270 YGQYLNTYMSNV

-323 IQSKINNIDL
+323 IQSKINSIDL
-333 TDEQRAAVNRAIS
+333 TDEQRAAVNKAIS

-351 SLIQNKKSLEQLSQL
+351 SLISNKKSLEQLSQL

-380 SSLSELSQ
+380 SSLSQLSQ

-396 YQTLVTGAKSLSEGM
+396 YQTLTTGAKSLSEGM
-411 SLFDQEGIQKITD
+411 KLFDQEGIQKMTD

-434 DNYSGLSGNN
+434 DHYSGLSGNN
-444 ITNTKFIFE
+444 ITHTKFIFE

>member
-25 KPKTIKEETP
+25 KPKTIKEEKP

-50 KSETITVKTKASG
+50 KNTLG

-73 IPSISEGDLIKDT
+73 IPSISEGDLIQDT

-102 NNHQLLIENNKNS
+102 NDHQLLIENNKNS
-115 IQYEGTLDTTLPV
+115 IQYTGTLDTTLPV
-128 GVDVTYYLDG
+128 GADVTYYLDG
-138 QRVTDIKGKTGTL
+138 QKVTDIKGKTGTL

-166 ATTIMLIP
+166 ATTIMLLP

-223 DYMSTVFTD
+223 DYMSTVFTE

-250 NQSAQKLVEGSAQLL
+250 NQSSQKLVEGSAQLW

-285 SKVSD
+285 SE
-290 GANALLKGSKQ
+290 GANALLEGSKQ

-323 IQSKINNIDL
+323 IQSKINSIDL

-396 YQTLVTGAKSLSEGM
+396 YQTLVTGAKSLSEGI

-453 MDI
+453 MAI

>member
-16 GCTTETKIN
+16 GCTTETKTN
-25 KPKTIKEETP
+25 KSKTIKEETP
-35 VVLTTKGHDVKEAVN
+35 VVLTTKGHNVKEAVN
-50 KSETITVKTKASG
+50 KSETITVKT
-63 EIKSTKAEVT
+63 KSTKAEVT
-73 IPSISEGDLIKDT
+73 IPSISEGDLIEDT
-86 TVLKDISN
+86 TILKDISN

-102 NNHQLLIENNKNS
+102 NNHQLLIENNKKS
-115 IQYEGTLDTTLPV
+115 IQYEGTLDAALPV

-138 QRVTDIKGKTGTL
+138 QKVTNIKGKTGTL

-166 ATTIMLIP
+166 ATTIMLLP
-174 QETVSDIEVK
+174 QESVSDIEVK

-232 GIFKDLDLSELT
+232 GVFKDLGLSDLT

-250 NQSAQKLVEGSAQLL
+250 NQSSQKLVEGSAQLL

-270 YGQYLHTYMSNVSKV
+270 YGQYLNTYMSNV

-323 IQSKINNIDL
+323 IQSKVNSIDL
-333 TDEQRAAVNRAIS
+333 TDEQRAAVNKAIS

-351 SLIQNKKSLEQLSQL
+351 SLISNKKSLEQLSQL

-380 SSLSELSQ
+380 SSLSQLSQ

-396 YQTLVTGAKSLSEGM
+396 YQTLITGAKSLSEGM
-411 SLFDQEGIQKITD
+411 KLFDQEGIQKITD
-424 ITTIKKLKEK
+424 ITIIKKLKEK
-434 DNYSGLSGNN
+434 DHYIGLSGNN
-444 ITNTKFIFE
+444 ITHTKFIFE

>member
-1 MNKKLIAILCCIMLT
+1 M
-16 GCTTETKIN
+16 
-25 KPKTIKEETP
+25 
-35 VVLTTKGHDVKEAVN
+35 
-50 KSETITVKTKASG
+50 
-63 EIKSTKAEVT
+63 
-73 IPSISEGDLIKDT
+73 
-86 TVLKDISN
+86 
-94 KGDENITL
+94 
-102 NNHQLLIENNKNS
+102 NNKNS
-115 IQYEGTLDTTLPV
+115 IQYEGTLDAALPV

-138 QRVTDIKGKTGTL
+138 QKVTDIKGKTGTL
-151 KAVFK
+151 KAIFK

-166 ATTIMLIP
+166 ATTIMLLP

-189 LMDDYQAIVGL
+189 LMDDYQAIIGL

-223 DYMSTVFTD
+223 DYMSTVFTN

-244 KTTDQL
+244 KTTNQL

-270 YGQYLHTYMSNVSKV
+270 YGQYLHTYMSNV

-323 IQSKINNIDL
+323 IQSKINKIDL
-333 TDEQRAAVNRAIS
+333 TDEKHAAVNRAIS
-346 EGVQE
+346 EDVQE
-351 SLIQNKKSLEQLSQL
+351 SLIQNKKSLEQLSEL

-396 YQTLVTGAKSLSEGM
+396 YQTLVTGSKSLSEGM

-424 ITTIKKLKEK
+424 MTTIKKLKEK
-434 DNYSGLSGNN
+434 DQYSSLSGNN

-453 MDI
+453 MAI

>member
-1 MNKKLIAILCCIMLT
+1 MNKKLMAILCCVMLT
-16 GCTTETKIN
+16 GCTTQTKTN
-25 KPKTIKEETP
+25 KTKTAKEETP
-35 VVLTTKGHDVKEAVN
+35 VVLTTKGHNVKEAVN
-50 KSETITVKTKASG
+50 KSETITVKTK
-63 EIKSTKAEVT
+63 STKAEVT
-73 IPSISEGDLIKDT
+73 IPSINEGDLIEDT
-86 TVLKDISN
+86 TILKDISN

-102 NNHQLLIENNKNS
+102 NDHQLLIENNKNS
-115 IQYEGTLDTTLPV
+115 IQYEGTLNATLPV

-138 QRVTDIKGKTGTL
+138 QKVTDIKGKTGTL

-189 LMDDYQAIVGL
+189 LMDDYQTIVGL

-223 DYMSTVFTD
+223 DYMSTVFTN
-232 GIFKDLDLSELT
+232 GIFKDLDLSDLT

-250 NQSAQKLVEGSAQLL
+250 NESSQKLVEVSAQLL

-270 YGQYLHTYMSNVSKV
+270 YGQYLNTYMSNV

-315 SMKDPTEL
+315 SMNDPTEL
-323 IQSKINNIDL
+323 IQSKINDIDL
-333 TDEQRAAVNRAIS
+333 TDEQRTAVNKAIS

-351 SLIQNKKSLEQLSQL
+351 SLASNKKSLEQLSEL

-388 AGNELSQQ
+388 AGDELSQQ
-396 YQTLVTGAKSLSEGM
+396 YQTLMTGAKSLSEGM

-434 DNYSGLSGNN
+434 DQYSGLSGNN

>member
-1 MNKKLIAILCCIMLT
+1 MNKKLIALLCCILLT
-16 GCTTETKIN
+16 GCTTETKTN
-25 KPKTIKEETP
+25 KTKTIKEEAP
-35 VVLTTKGHDVKEAVN
+35 VVLTTKGHNVKEAVN
-50 KSETITVKTKASG
+50 KSETITVKT
-63 EIKSTKAEVT
+63 KSTKAEVT
-73 IPSISEGDLIKDT
+73 IPSISEGDLIQDT

-94 KGDENITL
+94 KGDENIAL
-102 NNHQLLIENNKNS
+102 NDHQLLIENNKNS
-115 IQYEGTLDTTLPV
+115 IQYEGTLDAALPV

-138 QRVTDIKGKTGTL
+138 QKVTDIKGKTGTL

-156 YKNSTETPFV
+156 YKNTTETPFV
-166 ATTIMLIP
+166 ATTIMLLP

-232 GIFKDLDLSELT
+232 GVFKNLDLSELT
-244 KTTDQL
+244 KTTNQL
-250 NQSAQKLVEGSAQLL
+250 NESSQKLVEGSAQLL

-270 YGQYLHTYMSNVSKV
+270 YGQYLNTYMSNV

-323 IQSKINNIDL
+323 IQSKINSIDL
-333 TDEQRAAVNRAIS
+333 TDEQRAAVNKAIS

-351 SLIQNKKSLEQLSQL
+351 SLAQNKKSLEQLSEL

-380 SSLSELSQ
+380 SSLSELIQ
-388 AGNELSQQ
+388 TGNELSQQ
-396 YQTLVTGAKSLSEGM
+396 YQTLTTGAKSLSEGM

-434 DNYSGLSGNN
+434 DHYSGLSGNN

>member
-1 MNKKLIAILCCIMLT
+1 MNKTLIAIICCIMLT
-16 GCTTETKIN
+16 GCTTQTKKKETKRIVD
-25 KPKTIKEETP
+25 ETP
-35 VVLTTKGHDVKEAVN
+35 VVLREEGHSVKEAVN
-50 KSETITVKTKASG
+50 KSETITVKTNTSG

-73 IPSISEGDLIKDT
+73 IPSISEGDLIKDK
-86 TVLKDISN
+86 TVLKDVSN

-115 IQYEGTLDTTLPV
+115 IQYTGTLDTSLPV

-138 QRVTDIKGKTGTL
+138 VKVTNIKGKTGTL

-156 YKNSTETPFV
+156 YKNNTETPFV
-166 ATTIMLIP
+166 ATTIMLLP

-232 GIFKDLDLSELT
+232 GIFKDLDLNDLT

-250 NQSAQKLVEGSAQLL
+250 NQSSQKLVEGSAQLL

-270 YGQYLHTYMSNVSKV
+270 YGQYLNTYMSNVSQ
-285 SKVSD
+285 VSD

-315 SMKDPTEL
+315 SMNNPTEF

-333 TDEQRAAVNRAIS
+333 TDEQRIAVNKAIS

-351 SLIQNKKSLEQLSQL
+351 SLAQNKKSLEQLSQL

-388 AGNELSQQ
+388 AGNKLSQQ

-411 SLFDQEGIQKITD
+411 SLFDQKGIQKITD
-424 ITTIKKLKEK
+424 LSQINKLKEK
-434 DNYSGLSGNN
+434 DHYSGLSGNN
-444 ITNTKFIFE
+444 IANTKFIFE

>member
-1 MNKKLIAILCCIMLT
+1 MNKKLIAILCCILLT
-16 GCTTETKIN
+16 GCTTETKTN
-25 KPKTIKEETP
+25 KTKTIKEETP

-50 KSETITVKTKASG
+50 KSETITIKT
-63 EIKSTKAEVT
+63 KSTKAEVT
-73 IPSISEGDLIKDT
+73 IPSISEGDLIEDT

-94 KGDENITL
+94 KGDENMTL
-102 NNHQLLIENNKNS
+102 NDHQLLIENNKNS
-115 IQYEGTLDTTLPV
+115 IQYEGTLDAALPV

-138 QRVTDIKGKTGTL
+138 QKVTNIKGKTGSL

-166 ATTIMLIP
+166 ATTIMLLP
-174 QETVSDIEVK
+174 QESVSDIEVK

-210 SMEVTMKIKNFQC
+210 SMEITMKIKNFQC

-232 GIFKDLDLSELT
+232 GIFKDLDLSDIT

-250 NQSAQKLVEGSAQLL
+250 NQSSQKLVEGSAQLL

-270 YGQYLHTYMSNVSKV
+270 YGQYLNTYMSNV

-301 YDASTQALIKNLIS
+301 YDASTQTLIKNLIS
-315 SMKDPTEL
+315 SMNDPTAL
-323 IQSKINNIDL
+323 IQSKINDIDL
-333 TDEQRAAVNRAIS
+333 TDEQHAAVNKAIS

-351 SLIQNKKSLEQLSQL
+351 SLASNKKNLEQLSQL

-396 YQTLVTGAKSLSEGM
+396 YQTLTTGAKSLSEGM
-411 SLFDQEGIQKITD
+411 SLFDQKGIQKMTD

-434 DNYSGLSGNN
+434 DQYSGLSGNN
-444 ITNTKFIFE
+444 ITHTKFIFE

>member
-1 MNKKLIAILCCIMLT
+1 MNKKLMAILCCVMLT
-16 GCTTETKIN
+16 GCTTQTKTN
-25 KPKTIKEETP
+25 KTKTAKEETP
-35 VVLTTKGHDVKEAVN
+35 VVLTTKGHNVKEAVN
-50 KSETITVKTKASG
+50 KSETITVKTK
-63 EIKSTKAEVT
+63 STKAEVT
-73 IPSISEGDLIKDT
+73 IPSINEGDLIEDT
-86 TVLKDISN
+86 TIL
-94 KGDENITL
+94 
-102 NNHQLLIENNKNS
+102 KNS
-115 IQYEGTLDTTLPV
+115 IQYEGTLNATLPV

-138 QRVTDIKGKTGTL
+138 QKVTDIKGKTGTL

-166 ATTIMLIP
+166 VTTIMLLP
-174 QETVSDIEVK
+174 QESVSDIEVK

-210 SMEVTMKIKNFQC
+210 FMEVTMKIKNFQC

-232 GIFKDLDLSELT
+232 GVFKDLDLSDLT

-250 NQSAQKLVEGSAQLL
+250 NQSSQKLVEGSAQLL

-270 YGQYLHTYMSNVSKV
+270 YGQYLNTYMSNV

-323 IQSKINNIDL
+323 IQSKINSIDL
-333 TDEQRAAVNRAIS
+333 TDEQRAAVNKAIS

-351 SLIQNKKSLEQLSQL
+351 SLISNKKSLELLSEL

-380 SSLSELSQ
+380 SSLSQLSQ

-396 YQTLVTGAKSLSEGM
+396 YQTLTTGAKSLSEGM
-411 SLFDQEGIQKITD
+411 KLFDQEGIQKMTD

-434 DNYSGLSGNN
+434 DHYSGLSGNN
-444 ITNTKFIFE
+444 ITNTKFIFK